1 MRQITCLVIN
11 FSGLPFCFVIICLLP
26 HPHTQ
31 LQSSLEN
38 NHPCGSVWVMICQ
51 ARFSAFAKW
60 NYQRDGHKTGKVI
73 WWLASRVHFSPKA
86 FVQMCSIGRPGE
98 CRLPGPLVRIWSSQE
113 HGPDS
118 GWSAVCPSCHT
129 QWFSLSFFHLI
140 IVRNSGEWQ
149 VLHLVNTLD
158 NGARAV

>member
-60 NYQRDGHKTGKVI
+60 NYQKDGHKTGKVI
-73 WWLASRVHFSPKA
+73 WWLASHVHFSPKA
-86 FVQMCSIGRPGE
+86 FSDVQHWQTRGMPFTWPIGQDLVIPETWTRFWLVCGLPLLPHPVVFIHFSSNYCQKQWGMAGIAFGE
-98 CRLPGPLVRIWSSQE
+98 
-113 HGPDS
+113 
-118 GWSAVCPSCHT
+118 HT
-129 QWFSLSFFHLI
+129 
-140 IVRNSGEWQ
+140 G
-149 VLHLVNTLD
+149 
-158 NGARAV
+158 